1 MNIAIIS
8 DIHDNIPNLKKV
20 LDYCRK
26 QKVEKMIH
34 CGDLAT
40 LETLDFINKNFSG
53 EIFFTFG
60 NMAKPF
66 DVPVQ
71 VEIDNGSI
79 LNIKT
84 LRELIDL
91 GVVLNLSDVVQ
102 KWMEARDKAQAEKDR
117 LIKKSQSAGDSSK
130 KDTPPAKD

>member
-1 MNIAIIS
+1 MALKAYKEQTFKAEVKFEDDSVKEVTFRLPKNTDVHTS
-8 DIHDNIPNLKKV
+8 DDGNLNTN
-20 LDYCRK
+20 
-26 QKVEKMIH
+26 
-34 CGDLAT
+34 T
-40 LETLDFINKNFSG
+40 L
-53 EIFFTFG
+53 FTFG

>member
-1 MNIAIIS
+1 MALKAYKEQTFKAEVKFEDGSVKDVTFRLPKNTDVHTS
-8 DIHDNIPNLKKV
+8 DDGNLNV
-20 LDYCRK
+20 N
-26 QKVEKMIH
+26 
-34 CGDLAT
+34 T
-40 LETLDFINKNFSG
+40 L
-53 EIFFTFG
+53 FTFG

-66 DVPVQ
+66 DTPVQ
-71 VEIDNGSI
+71 VEIEGGSI

-91 GVVLNLSDVVQ
+91 GVVLELSDVVK

-130 KDTPPAKD
+130 KVTPPAND